1 MTFNLNV
8 AFTNAQLQILYATG
22 TNVVVAKPSAGG
34 SIPNVAWLVFKALNT
49 NNINWDEEYGIYAST
64 TQITNGATLT
74 QLSNVPLPAADN
86 KVYTLQDSGVI
97 VGPSSGGTP
106 NAFTLLN
113 QYSTLPYMTTGL
125 YQNANV
131 NGLAILNSAISAAP
145 VILQSTAVMTPYT
158 TVYIWLQS
166 NVKGNCVVTNVT
178 SPMTKLTFGGSVDTI
193 SVEYD
198 SASGKFI
205 QVHSKGA
212 VVPAINTTGFE
223 TIEPL
228 L

>member
-1 MTFNLNV
+1 
-8 AFTNAQLQILYATG
+8 
-22 TNVVVAKPSAGG
+22 
-34 SIPNVAWLVFKALNT
+34 
-49 NNINWDEEYGIYAST
+49 
-64 TQITNGATLT
+64 
-74 QLSNVPLPAADN
+74 
-86 KVYTLQDSGVI
+86 
-97 VGPSSGGTP
+97 
-106 NAFTLLN
+106 
-113 QYSTLPYMTTGL
+113 MTTGL